1 MTGRG
6 NLTVAYC
13 GLDMFSTVLSRIV
26 GRIVLDKTGLAG
38 KYDFK
43 LQWTPDESQGP
54 PIPGG
59 PSNGLNGAT
68 PPPESTGPS
77 LFTAIQEQLGLKLQ
91 SEKAPVDVLVI
102 EHVEKP
108 SEN

>member
-1 MTGRG
+1 MAGRG
-6 NLTVAYC
+6 NLTVTYG
-13 GLDMFSTVLSRIV
+13 GLDMFATVLSRVV
-26 GRIVLDKTGLAG
+26 GRIVLDKTGLTG

-43 LQWTPDESQGP
+43 LRWTPDESQGP
-54 PIPGG
+54 ILPGG
-59 PSNGLNGAT
+59 PPNGPNGA
-68 PPPESTGPS
+68 PPPESSGPS